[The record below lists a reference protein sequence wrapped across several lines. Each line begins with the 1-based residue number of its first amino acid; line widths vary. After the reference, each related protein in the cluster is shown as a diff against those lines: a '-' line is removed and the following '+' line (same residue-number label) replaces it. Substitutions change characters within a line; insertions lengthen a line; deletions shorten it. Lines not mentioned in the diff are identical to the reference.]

1 MMNDNPNVK
10 IRLEGHTEIYGNKKG
25 LMKLSKNR
33 VVAVKEYLTRQGVPK
48 KRIDYKA
55 FGSTRPLT
63 TEDTEKARQ
72 LNRRVEIRVI

>member
-1 MMNDNPNVK
+1 MLNENPNTR

-25 LMKLSKNR
+25 LMKLSKER
-33 VVAVKEYLTRQGVPK
+33 VLAVKNYLVKKGISK
-48 KRIDYKA
+48 KRIDYQA
-55 FGSTRPLT
+55 FGPTKPIT